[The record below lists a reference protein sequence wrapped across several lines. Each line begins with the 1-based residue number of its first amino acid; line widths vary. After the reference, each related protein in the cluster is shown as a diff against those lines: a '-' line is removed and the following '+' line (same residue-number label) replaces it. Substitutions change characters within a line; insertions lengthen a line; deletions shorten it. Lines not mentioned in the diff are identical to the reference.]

1 MEVRLNIDDAFLK
14 DLQEQIGGGAKATDI
29 TRDALT
35 IFKWAVEEAA
45 AGRVV
50 LSTNTSGADV
60 HRLVMPTLQQVE
72 SRAKSPA
79 KSSPSWRDL
88 PGKLGKMGT

>member
-14 DLQEQIGGGAKATDI
+14 NLQEKVGGSAKATDI

-35 IFKWAVEEAA
+35 MFNWAIGEAA

-50 LSTNTSGADV
+50 LSTSATGEDV
-60 HRLVMPTLQQVE
+60 HRLVMPSLAQVE
-72 SRAKSPA
+72 AKA
-79 KSSPSWRDL
+79 KEQAR
-88 PGKLGKMGT
+88 

>member
-14 DLQEQIGGGAKATDI
+14 NLQEKVGSSAKATDI

-35 IFKWAVEEAA
+35 MFNWAVAEVA

-50 LSTNTSGADV
+50 LSTSATGEDV
-60 HRLVMPTLQQVE
+60 HRLVMPTLMQVETKAKQQV
-72 SRAKSPA
+72 R
-79 KSSPSWRDL
+79 
-88 PGKLGKMGT
+88 

>member
-14 DLQEQIGGGAKATDI
+14 NLQEKVGGSAKATDI

-35 IFKWAVEEAA
+35 MFNWAIGEVA

-50 LSTNTSGADV
+50 LSTSATGEDV
-60 HRLVMPTLQQVE
+60 HRLVMPSLAQVE
-72 SRAKSPA
+72 IKAKSLA
-79 KSSPSWRDL
+79 K
-88 PGKLGKMGT
+88 